1 MLGTS
6 SGGGENAEVFF
17 PVGETNDG
25 DMNRQFLGK
34 QRKSLKETTKKSEE
48 REKPRGGLDASLD
61 VAARDGFSHEA
72 TVVQRPR

>member
-6 SGGGENAEVFF
+6 SGGGEKAEVFF

-34 QRKSLKETTKKSEE
+34 QRKILKETKKSEE
-48 REKPRGGLDASLD
+48 REEQRGGSDTSQD
-61 VAARDGFSHEA
+61 VATGDGFSHEA
-72 TVVQRPR
+72 TVVQRP

>member
-1 MLGTS
+1 MLGTG
-6 SGGGENAEVFF
+6 SGGGENAVFF
-17 PVGETNDG
+17 PVGKTNDG

-48 REKPRGGLDASLD
+48 REKQRGGLDASLD